1 MGMEDGAAEGPYGF
15 RGMRN
20 MAATGDSTV
29 ESGVL
34 ESLTRVLSGSVCI
47 LGVGNRHRRD
57 DGIGSLIAERLAG
70 RLSGQAIDA
79 GDVPEN
85 YLEKVARCRPD
96 TVLVVDA
103 VDFGGDP
110 GEWRVL
116 DPGALALGGLSS
128 HALSLR
134 MAADYLSASTQARVA
149 LLAIQPA
156 DVGAGMELSD
166 EVSQTMALLEEAL
179 AHALEGNPP
188 CTS

>member
-1 MGMEDGAAEGPYGF
+1 MIATVDRTGEG
-15 RGMRN
+15 
-20 MAATGDSTV
+20 
-29 ESGVL
+29 GVP
-34 ESLTRVLSGSVCI
+34 ESLERVLSGSVCI

-70 RLSGQAIDA
+70 RLPAQVINA
-79 GDVPEN
+79 GAVPEN
-85 YLEKVARCRPD
+85 YLEKVARLCPD

-116 DPGALALGGLSS
+116 DPGALALDGLSS

-134 MAADYLSASTQARVA
+134 MAAEYLSARTQAHVA
-149 LLAIQPA
+149 LLAVQPA
-156 DVGAGMELSD
+156 DVGAGTELSD
-166 EVSQTMALLEEAL
+166 KVSQTMDFLEETL
-179 AHALEGNPP
+179 AHALEGDLP

>member
-1 MGMEDGAAEGPYGF
+1 MVAAV
-15 RGMRN
+15 
-20 MAATGDSTV
+20 DSTG
-29 ESGVL
+29 ESGVP
-34 ESLTRVLSGSVCI
+34 ESLKRILSGSVCI

-70 RLSGQAIDA
+70 RLPAQVINA
-79 GDVPEN
+79 GAVPEN
-85 YLEKVARCRPD
+85 YLEKVARLCPD

-116 DPGALALGGLSS
+116 DPGALALDGLSS

-134 MAADYLSASTQARVA
+134 MAAEYLSARTQAHVA
-149 LLAIQPA
+149 LLAVQPA
-156 DVGAGMELSD
+156 DVGAGTELSD
-166 EVSQTMALLEEAL
+166 KVSQTMDFLEETL
-179 AHALEGNPP
+179 AHALEGDLP